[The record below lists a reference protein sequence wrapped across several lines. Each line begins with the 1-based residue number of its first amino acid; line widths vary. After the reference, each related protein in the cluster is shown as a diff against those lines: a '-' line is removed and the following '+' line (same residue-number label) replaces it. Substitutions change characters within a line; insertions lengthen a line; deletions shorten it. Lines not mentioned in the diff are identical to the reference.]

1 MPPPLT
7 PVVAPEPVAS
17 AKAAPAKRSSWGRV
31 LLYGALFILLLTVGG
46 ESAYILYFQEEVVA
60 DNQSKPALVVNNPNS
75 PPAATTKPIDVQATS
90 GPSQDAIAAFLEPLN
105 IPVASGSDPRIFVNG
120 AVFHLGQVVAPQ
132 FGLRWTSLNDQSREL
147 EFTDKVGHRYIKK
160 F

>member
-7 PVVAPEPVAS
+7 PVAPDPAAPV
-17 AKAAPAKRSSWGRV
+17 KATPAKRSSWGR
-31 LLYGALFILLLTVGG
+31 LMLYGALFILLLTVGG

-60 DNQSKPALVVNNPNS
+60 DNQSLPPVVVNNPNS
-75 PPAATTKPIDVQATS
+75 PPAATAKPIVVQATT
-90 GPSQDAIAAFLEPLN
+90 GPTQDAVSAFLEPLT
-105 IPVASGSDPRIFVNG
+105 IQVATGSTPRIWING
-120 AVFHLGQVVAPQ
+120 QEYHLGDIVNPQ
-132 FGLRWTSLNDQSREL
+132 LGLRWSSLNDQSLEL